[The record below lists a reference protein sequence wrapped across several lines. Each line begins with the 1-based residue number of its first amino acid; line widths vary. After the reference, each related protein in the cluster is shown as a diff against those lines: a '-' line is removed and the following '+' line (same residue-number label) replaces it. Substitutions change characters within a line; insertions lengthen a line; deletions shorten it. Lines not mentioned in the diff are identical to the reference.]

1 MLIYRLWVVKFVEA
15 LHAWGVHKFVVCA
28 LQVMCVITAAACLRM
43 LLALDLLAGRMGRWL
58 GEQEVER
65 EGGGMRVVSLAA

>member
-1 MLIYRLWVVKFVEA
+1 
-15 LHAWGVHKFVVCA
+15 
-28 LQVMCVITAAACLRM
+28 M

-65 EGGGMRVVSLAA
+65 EGSGMRVVSLAA